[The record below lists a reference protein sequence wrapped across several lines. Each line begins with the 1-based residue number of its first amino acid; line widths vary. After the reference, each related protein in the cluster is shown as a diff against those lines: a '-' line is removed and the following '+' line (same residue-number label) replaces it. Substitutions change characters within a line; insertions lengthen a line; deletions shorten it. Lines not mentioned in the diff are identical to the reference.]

1 MEQGSLEDHLYEARD
16 STERSNDSKKNP
28 ACFLDWPTRVKIAL
42 GTASG
47 LAYLHEVSE
56 WLWTFVGLCIR
67 SLGSAFL
74 SEQVFVLYAPGG
86 LGGLMQ

>member
-16 STERSNDSKKNP
+16 GSERSNDLKKVP

-47 LAYLHEVSE
+47 LAYLHEVSK
-56 WLWTFVGLCIR
+56 WLWTVLCLCECKD
-67 SLGSAFL
+67 LGAL
-74 SEQVFVLYAPGG
+74 LQ
-86 LGGLMQ
+86 